1 MHYAIGE
8 LGLEPNS
15 FYFMSFAE
23 YQSVSYGYQV
33 RESKHENLFRSIWV
47 QLNNVNAQKKADL
60 IKNPEKYWRI
70 PLIDAKEIKVPTR
83 AEMAKAYEIAKQW
96 QTLNFTEEA
105 NFDTVT
111 KSIN

>member
-23 YQSVSYGYQV
+23 YQSVSYGYQM
-33 RESKHENLFRSIWV
+33 RESKHEQLFRSIWV
-47 QLNNVNAQKKADL
+47 QLNNVNAHKKSDI

-70 PLIDAKEIKVPTR
+70 PLVDKKEIQVPTPE
-83 AEMAKAYEIAKQW
+83 EMDKAYEIAKQW
-96 QTLNFTEEA
+96 QTLNFTDEA
-105 NFDTVT
+105 NFDTLT
-111 KSIN
+111 KRIN